1 MTLSILVCVAS
12 LFVLLYLLRHDQRSL
27 GLPLAYLGSLLLIH
41 LPGAF
46 AHVATGE
53 RLQGNEFVSA
63 GVFYTAIGCVCFVGG
78 VWLAQ
83 ASTQSRRTPRVA
95 DRRAFAYFCLI
106 GGWVFVYGLSPLNRL
121 TSIGA
126 VIETGGAI
134 WMLGTLLGI
143 RAAVHAGNTQRALV
157 WGAALAVYPT
167 LMLLLGG
174 FLSYGATA
182 VMIVLAVLP
191 VCARTFTRATI
202 GILVVAFIGVTLFVN
217 YFDHR
222 DDIRSNVWGGASMEN
237 RIGSVT
243 DMITSIHLID
253 LGDEKDLTALDQRL
267 NQNMFVGM
275 AAARIRQ
282 GQVDFLNGQSVTDG
296 VISLIP
302 RALWPDKPTTA
313 GSGQTVALMT
323 GLELNEDT
331 SWGVGN
337 VMEFYI
343 NFGIPG
349 VVIGFLI
356 LGWLIGTL
364 DVRAAAAE
372 RRGDFGS
379 AILFFLPTVAMIDPN
394 GSLIEITGGA
404 ASALVAALGWRWG
417 WGVWW
422 HNRQANARVAAGA
435 RFPQHRPYALTQAVG
450 HPLPQPV
457 SPQEQGPSA

>member
-1 MTLSILVCVAS
+1 MILSILVCIAS
-12 LFVLLYLLRHDQRSL
+12 LFVLLYLLRSDRLSL

-41 LPGAF
+41 VPGAV
-46 AHVATGE
+46 AHLLTGD

-63 GVFYTAIGCVCFVGG
+63 GIFYTAIGCACFVGG
-78 VWLAQ
+78 VWLAHATTHPAQ
-83 ASTQSRRTPRVA
+83 TPRVA
-95 DRRAFAYFCLI
+95 DRRAFSYFALI
-106 GGWVFVYGLSPLNRL
+106 GGWVFVYGLSPLNRI
-121 TSIGA
+121 TSVGA

-143 RAAVHAGNTQRALV
+143 RAAVHAGNMQRALV

-174 FLSYGATA
+174 FLSYGAAA
-182 VMIVLAVLP
+182 VMVVLAVLP
-191 VCARTFTRATI
+191 IYARTYTRAAV
-202 GILVVAFIGVTLFVN
+202 GILVVAFVGVTIFVN

-253 LGDEKDLTALDQRL
+253 LGSDKDLTALDDRL

-296 VISLIP
+296 IISLIP
-302 RALWPDKPTTA
+302 RAMWPDKPTSA
-313 GSGQTVALMT
+313 GSGQTVAEMT
-323 GLELNEDT
+323 GLELNQDT

-349 VVIGFLI
+349 VVIGFLM
-356 LGWLIGTL
+356 LGWLMGTL
-364 DVRAAAAE
+364 DLRAAAAE

-379 AILFFLPTVAMIDPN
+379 TIIFFLPTVAMIDPT
-394 GSLIEITGGA
+394 GSLVEITGGA
-404 ASALVAALGWRWG
+404 AAALVAAFGWRWG
-417 WGVWW
+417 WQMWW
-422 HNRQANARVAAGA
+422 HSREANARALATARFAQQGA
-435 RFPQHRPYALTQAVG
+435 RPLAASLAQPGPQ
-450 HPLPQPV
+450 
-457 SPQEQGPSA
+457 QGPGPAA

>member
-1 MTLSILVCVAS
+1 MTLSILVCIAS
-12 LFVLLYLLRHDQRSL
+12 LFVLLYLLRRDRLSL
-27 GLPLAYLGSLLLIH
+27 GLPVAYLGSLLLIH
-41 LPGAF
+41 VPGAL
-46 AHVATGE
+46 AHVFTGD

-63 GVFYTAIGCVCFVGG
+63 GIFYTAIGCACFVGG
-78 VWLAQ
+78 VWLAH
-83 ASTQSRRTPRVA
+83 ASTHPVQTPRVA
-95 DRRAFAYFCLI
+95 DRRAFAYFALI
-106 GGWVFVYGLSPLNRL
+106 GGWVFVYGLSPLNRI
-121 TSIGA
+121 TSVGA

-134 WMLGTLLGI
+134 WMLGTLIGI
-143 RAAVHAGNTQRALV
+143 RAAVHAGDIQRALV

-174 FLSYGATA
+174 FLSYGAAA

-191 VCARTFTRATI
+191 IYARTFMRATV
-202 GILVVAFIGVTLFVN
+202 GILVVAFLGVTIFVN

-253 LGDEKDLTALDQRL
+253 LGSDKDLTALDDRL

-275 AAARIRQ
+275 AAARIQQ
-282 GQVDFLNGQSVTDG
+282 GQVDFLNGQSITDG
-296 VISLIP
+296 IIALIP
-302 RALWPDKPTTA
+302 RAMWSDKPTTA
-313 GSGQTVALMT
+313 GSGQTVAEMT
-323 GLELNEDT
+323 GLELNQDT

-349 VVIGFLI
+349 VVFGFLI

-364 DVRAAAAE
+364 DLRAAAAE

-379 AILFFLPTVAMIDPN
+379 TIIFFLPTVAMIDPS
-394 GSLIEITGGA
+394 GSLVEITGGA
-404 ASALVAALGWRWG
+404 AAALVAAFGWRWG
-417 WGVWW
+417 WNMWW
-422 HNRQANARVAAGA
+422 HSRQANMRRLASA
-435 RFPQHRPYALTQAVG
+435 RFPQPGA
-450 HPLPQPV
+450 HPLAPSLAQPGPQ
-457 SPQEQGPSA
+457 QGPGPAA

>member
-12 LFVLLYLLRHDQRSL
+12 LFALLYLLRRDRLSL
-27 GLPLAYLGSLLLIH
+27 GLPLAFLGSLLLIH

-46 AHVATGE
+46 AHAVTGD
-53 RLQGNEFVSA
+53 RLQGNDFVAA
-63 GVFYTAIGCVCFVGG
+63 GILYTAIGCVCFVGG
-78 VWLAQ
+78 VWFAHATARPAQ
-83 ASTQSRRTPRVA
+83 APRVA
-95 DRRAFAYFCLI
+95 DRRMFAYFCLI
-106 GGWVFVYGLSPLNRL
+106 GGWVFVYGLSPLNRI

-143 RAAVHAGNTQRALV
+143 RAAVQAGNMQRALV

-174 FLSYGATA
+174 FLSYGAAA
-182 VMIVLAVLP
+182 VMVVLAVLP
-191 VCARTFTRATI
+191 IYARTFTRAAV
-202 GILVVAFIGVTLFVN
+202 GIAVVSFIGVTIFVN

-222 DDIRSNVWGGASMEN
+222 DDIRHNVWGGASMED

-243 DMITSIHLID
+243 DMITSIHLVD
-253 LGDEKDLTALDQRL
+253 LDSDKDLTALDQRL

-275 AAARIRQ
+275 AAARIQQ
-282 GQVDFLNGQSVTDG
+282 GQVDFLNGQSVVDG

-302 RALWPDKPTTA
+302 RAMWPDKPTTA
-313 GSGQTVALMT
+313 GSGQTVAEMT

-343 NFGIPG
+343 NFGVPG
-349 VVIGFLI
+349 VVVGFLI
-356 LGWLIGTL
+356 VGWLIGTL

-379 AILFFLPTVAMIDPN
+379 AIIFFLPTVAMIDPN
-394 GSLIEITGGA
+394 GSLIEISGGA
-404 ASALVAALGWRWG
+404 ASALVAAFGWRWG
-417 WGVWW
+417 WGAWS
-422 HNRQANARVAAGA
+422 HSRGANAARVTAAHFPPQGA
-435 RFPQHRPYALTQAVG
+435 HSRARSLAQPAPPQA
-450 HPLPQPV
+450 
-457 SPQEQGPSA
+457 QGPGPAA